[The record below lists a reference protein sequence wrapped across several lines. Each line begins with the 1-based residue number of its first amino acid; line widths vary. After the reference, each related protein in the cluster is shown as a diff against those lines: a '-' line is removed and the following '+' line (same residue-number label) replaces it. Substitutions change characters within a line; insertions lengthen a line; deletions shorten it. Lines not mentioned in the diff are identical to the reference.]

1 MDNISQSCLI
11 PWRAGKCLEAALWT
25 LRQREKQMHCHLS
38 TRKFL
43 RLSLLSRGTQIPG
56 SVVSWL
62 FLRLADFGT
71 RSLYIVRC
79 TNDGAC
85 GWTWFAWC
93 STVPSSITFPGR
105 DGEVLLWLFLYSAYL
120 LHPQRYS
127 LPELTMCRSYFHS
140 SVEFKDTSFP
150 LTPVLLNYW
159 KYPSAGLSNA
169 DNTHSGMELVTG
181 CLCSALPN
189 SEFLWSQQC
198 ASVSFSAFWSLACQI
213 G

>member
-1 MDNISQSCLI
+1 MSGSSTVNSAPTWEANAPSPEHQEVLASF
-11 PWRAGKCLEAALWT
+11 PVEQRA
-25 LRQREKQMHCHLS
+25 Q
-38 TRKFL
+38 
-43 RLSLLSRGTQIPG
+43 
-56 SVVSWL
+56 VSWL

-85 GWTWFAWC
+85 GWTRFAWC

-105 DGEVLLWLFLYSAYL
+105 DGEVLLWLFLYSAYP

-169 DNTHSGMELVTG
+169 DNTHSGVELVTG
-181 CLCSALPN
+181 VCSALPN
-189 SEFLWSQQC
+189 SGFLHQQC
-198 ASVSFSAFWSLACQI
+198 ARVSFSALLTGSLACQI